1 MQQILKCL
9 QNLEKNAK
17 KKHKK
22 ESTKE
27 KIKGEFQKP
36 LWFEIRKAEFKELTD
51 DIYNNQDKKEFKTT
65 VNKRTYDLKNEKT
78 WTKVTTSQ
86 ISKNEAKKLYE
97 ELIQK
102 DTDALTR
109 KKVMA
114 LRNTIF

>member
-1 MQQILKCL
+1 M
-9 QNLEKNAK
+9 K
-17 KKHKK
+17 K
-22 ESTKE
+22 
-27 KIKGEFQKP
+27 
-36 LWFEIRKAEFKELTD
+36 
-51 DIYNNQDKKEFKTT
+51 
-65 VNKRTYDLKNEKT
+65 KT

-86 ISKNEAKKLYE
+86 ISKTEAKKLYE

>member
-9 QNLEKNAK
+9 QNLEKTAK

-65 VNKRTYDLKNEKT
+65 VNKRTYDLKNEK
-78 WTKVTTSQ
+78 
-86 ISKNEAKKLYE
+86 KNLDKSNYKSNL
-97 ELIQK
+97 
-102 DTDALTR
+102 
-109 KKVMA
+109 
-114 LRNTIF
+114 